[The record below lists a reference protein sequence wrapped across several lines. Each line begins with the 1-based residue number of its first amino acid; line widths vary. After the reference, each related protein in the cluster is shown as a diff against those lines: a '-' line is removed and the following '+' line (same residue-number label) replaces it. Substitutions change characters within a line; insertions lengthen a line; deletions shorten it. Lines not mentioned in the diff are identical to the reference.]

1 MNKTWVDIAVPSG
14 PCEPSTLRP
23 RRSVLGMDL
32 HRIGAKPC
40 PEGRDQDRGWSVSA
54 GDVSPGQTRPMPS
67 DCYACQ
73 QAGPEAPLRERFVR
87 ADGGRVAHDFN
98 SSLESW
104 VILAPPRH
112 VRALDELTAEESLAL
127 GDMLRKASDRK
138 SVREGKSV
146 SEPVDRGGP
155 LVIQKTKK

>member
-73 QAGPEAPLRERFVR
+73 QAGPEAPLRERRSEERRVGKR
-87 ADGGRVAHDFN
+87 VGVDTGGRR
-98 SSLESW
+98 S
-104 VILAPPRH
+104 IKKKK
-112 VRALDELTAEESLAL
+112 EENKKKRRR
-127 GDMLRKASDRK
+127 RKRK
-138 SVREGKSV
+138 
-146 SEPVDRGGP
+146 D
-155 LVIQKTKK
+155 

>member
-1 MNKTWVDIAVPSG
+1 
-14 PCEPSTLRP
+14 
-23 RRSVLGMDL
+23 MDR

-54 GDVSPGQTRPMPS
+54 GDVSPGQIRPMPS

-87 ADGGRVAHDFN
+87 ADGWRVAHDFN

-104 VILAPPRH
+104 LILAPLRH
-112 VRALDELTAEESLAL
+112 VRALDVLTPAEAARQS
-127 GDMLRKASDRK
+127 GVVGHTV
-138 SVREGKSV
+138 SVRVTLGCRRRIKH
-146 SEPVDRGGP
+146 
-155 LVIQKTKK
+155 K